1 MVGRS
6 LHRQGILDC
15 VAELDRLGQVVA
27 QSAWRFSLQL
37 HGLHETS
44 GHRLKRGADEPRRA
58 SFRGTLPC
66 GRVFH
71 FREY

>member
-27 QSAWRFSLQL
+27 QSACRLSLQP
-37 HGLHETS
+37 HGLRETS
-44 GHRLKRGADEPRRA
+44 GHLLKRGAD
-58 SFRGTLPC
+58 
-66 GRVFH
+66 
-71 FREY
+71 